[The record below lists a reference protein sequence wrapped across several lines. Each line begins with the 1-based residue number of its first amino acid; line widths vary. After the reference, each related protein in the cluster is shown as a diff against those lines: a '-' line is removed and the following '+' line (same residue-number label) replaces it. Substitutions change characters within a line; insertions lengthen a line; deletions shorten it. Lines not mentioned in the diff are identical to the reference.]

1 MTQDALL
8 MPWVSPILRQVMVC
22 GLAMGGILS
31 INVDAEPTTKLY
43 AAYEAS
49 PVANVLLA
57 VAILISSL
65 FSVRQVLSK

>member
-1 MTQDALL
+1 
-8 MPWVSPILRQVMVC
+8 MVC

-65 FSVRQVLSK
+65 FSARQVLSK